1 MIKQIQVIDLSLAN
15 YFMCNTQ
22 DSNSDSMYY
31 KPTARTTTLC
41 INLHT
46 TEGFLSILKIPS
58 KSISSYAMC
67 FQCVVAVNSYNYNHT
82 MALLQ
87 MARYRLEFSRT
98 TAQLDRIL
106 KYSCCLT
113 LRTAPSGKTFF

>member
-67 FQCVVAVNSYNYNHT
+67 FQCVVAVNGQVKYTSSILIYNHT

-87 MARYRLEFSRT
+87 MVRYRLEFRT
-98 TAQLDRIL
+98 NNCPIGQNFKVCHD
-106 KYSCCLT
+106 
-113 LRTAPSGKTFF
+113 